1 MLATGN
7 ASDGSFVSPGSL
19 CQTGNPP
26 VNTIDSRTPQHAYQR
41 NRMMS
46 ENLTTPET
54 TPDRQA
60 RALSEGGEEILD
72 GSDAL
77 VAALIE
83 LERHVGGGGW
93 DQPPRLFALVN
104 TDAMIAAEPQL
115 ADQLGLVGSADGAHP
130 DALTAVEQDHFR
142 PSEDLLQDLS
152 VIFWPETVHGC
163 ALCLESTFLPP
174 DAEADIPDDPELAT
188 QYVASHA
195 DRLELRVVMGVDRDG
210 NTHGVAR
217 LRSDPDELLGSEDLV
232 PGLTEALRRTL
243 EEPDAEVLGPADAD
257 DQER

>member
-1 MLATGN
+1 
-7 ASDGSFVSPGSL
+7 
-19 CQTGNPP
+19 
-26 VNTIDSRTPQHAYQR
+26 
-41 NRMMS
+41 MS
-46 ENLTTPET
+46 ENLTPS
-54 TPDRQA
+54 DQQS
-60 RALSEGGEEILD
+60 RALSEGGEAILD

-77 VAALIE
+77 AAALIE

-104 TDAMIAAEPQL
+104 TDSMIAAEPQL
-115 ADQLGLVGSADGAHP
+115 ADQLGLVGSADGGHP
-130 DALTAVEQDHFR
+130 DALTAVEQDHFQ

-188 QYVASHA
+188 QYVANHE
-195 DRLELRVVMGVDRDG
+195 DRLELRAVIGVDRDR

-217 LRSDPDELLGSEDLV
+217 LRSEPDELLGSPDLV
-232 PGLTEALRRTL
+232 PGLTEALLRTL
-243 EEPDAEVLGPADAD
+243 DEPDSDIIDPADVQTDAD
-257 DQER
+257 DQEK

>member
-1 MLATGN
+1 
-7 ASDGSFVSPGSL
+7 
-19 CQTGNPP
+19 
-26 VNTIDSRTPQHAYQR
+26 
-41 NRMMS
+41 MS
-46 ENLTTPET
+46 ENLTP
-54 TPDRQA
+54 PDQQPP

-93 DQPPRLFALVN
+93 DQSPRLFALVN
-104 TDAMIAAEPQL
+104 TDSMIAAEPQL
-115 ADQLGLVGSADGAHP
+115 ADRLGLLGSAAGGHP

-152 VIFWPETVHGC
+152 AIFWPETVHGC
-163 ALCLESTFLPP
+163 ALSLESAFLPP
-174 DAEADIPDDPELAT
+174 DAEADIPDDPESVT
-188 QYVASHA
+188 QYVANHE

-217 LRSDPDELLGSEDLV
+217 LRNEPDELLGSPDMV
-232 PGLTEALRRTL
+232 PGLTEALARTL
-243 EEPDAEVLGPADAD
+243 EDPESRNPADPAD
-257 DQER
+257 FDDSDNSDNSDNDNLEK